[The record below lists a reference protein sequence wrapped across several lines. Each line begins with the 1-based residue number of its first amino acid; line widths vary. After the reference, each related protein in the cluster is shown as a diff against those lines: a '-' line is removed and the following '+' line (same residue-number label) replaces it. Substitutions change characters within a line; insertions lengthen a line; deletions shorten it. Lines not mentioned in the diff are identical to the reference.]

1 MVNDILRSAA
11 TQLTDSPE
19 PLLDARVLLAHAAGV
34 RDSALLF
41 RDLTESEKKTFD
53 GYIALRKKGVP
64 VAYIL
69 KEKEFMGFSFYVDEN
84 TLIPRPDTEC
94 LVERVLERAAHAPR
108 ILDLCTGSG
117 CIGISLALMIPGSE
131 VLLTDISGGALKAAA
146 VNIKR
151 HRLESRVSEKKLN
164 VLTEDFPAG
173 FNIIVSNPP
182 YIPTDTAKS
191 LEVSKSEPFSALD
204 GGADGLK
211 FYREIIKKS
220 AAALAEDGLL
230 ALEIGFDQGE
240 SAKALALEYFRC
252 AEVFRDYADNDR
264 VVICSFKDSAI
275 KIGENV

>member
-1 MVNDILRSAA
+1 
-11 TQLTDSPE
+11 
-19 PLLDARVLLAHAAGV
+19 
-34 RDSALLF
+34 
-41 RDLTESEKKTFD
+41 
-53 GYIALRKKGVP
+53 
-64 VAYIL
+64 
-69 KEKEFMGFSFYVDEN
+69 MGFSFYVDEN

-117 CIGISLALMIPGSE
+117 CIGISLALMISDSE

-146 VNIKR
+146 LNIKQ
-151 HRLESRVSEKKLN
+151 HRLESRVSAKRLD
-164 VLTEDFPAG
+164 VLTEGFPTG

-182 YIPTDTAKS
+182 YIPTEAAKS
-191 LEVSKSEPFSALD
+191 LEVSRSEPFSALD

-220 AAALAEDGLL
+220 AAALPADGVL

-240 SAKALALEYFRC
+240 SVKALALEYFRD
-252 AEVFRDYADNDR
+252 AEVFRDYADNER